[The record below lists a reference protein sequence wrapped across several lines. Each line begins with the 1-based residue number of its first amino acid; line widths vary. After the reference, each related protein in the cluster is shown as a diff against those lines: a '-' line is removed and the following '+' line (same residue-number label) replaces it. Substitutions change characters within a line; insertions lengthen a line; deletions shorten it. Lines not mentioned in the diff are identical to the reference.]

1 MSNKLILIDID
12 GTVLDWK
19 NGFVQFMAPEG
30 IIEKD
35 TNPLCMEW
43 MQGLDGLTVTEE
55 KGRFMVEYFNRLDK
69 IPDPQEIVLK
79 L

>member
-19 NGFVQFMAPEG
+19 NGFVQFMALDG

-35 TNPLCMEW
+35 TNR
-43 MQGLDGLTVTEE
+43 T
-55 KGRFMVEYFNRLDK
+55 RN
-69 IPDPQEIVLK
+69 I
-79 L
+79 

>member
-19 NGFVQFMAPEG
+19 NGLSQFMAPEG

-35 TNPLCMEW
+35 TNLLHVWNGCK
-43 MQGLDGLTVTEE
+43 D
-55 KGRFMVEYFNRLDK
+55 
-69 IPDPQEIVLK
+69 
-79 L
+79 